1 MTFSC
6 IIVDDEPLA
15 QSVIESY
22 LKNVPNL
29 ELKGKFDNAI
39 EALTFI
45 NSTDI
50 DLMFLDINMP
60 ELSGMDL
67 LKTMTKRPEVILTT
81 AYSEYAIES
90 YELGVSDYLLKPISL
105 PRFLKAVTKVSYFKG
120 KDKTRWKTD
129 IPTYRKL
136 NLGKVYKGIN
146 LYLKAYGKNVEKIF
160 VVGKNGNPQDIKLK
174 IEGAENLKVNKD
186 GELEIVTQKGTV
198 KFSIPVAYQDIKGK
212 RKFVDIS
219 YSVSGNIYS
228 FKVGKYNRNY
238 PLIIDPML
246 ASTFVGGG
254 SYDYSYSIALDSNGN
269 VFVAG
274 ETWDA
279 TDYPFTTDMKGS
291 GGSEIVVS
299 KFSSDMSSLLSSVI
313 IAFSNSGI

>member
-105 PRFLKAVTKVSYFKG
+105 PRFLKAVTKVIDSLTKERNYNEGGGEKPRFVF
-120 KDKTRWKTD
+120 
-129 IPTYRKL
+129 I
-136 NLGKVYKGIN
+136 KVDGIN
-146 LYLKAYGKNVEKIF
+146 LKLMLEDIRYIEAYGNYLKIFTDEKMYLITDTMINFMKQLDEDF
-160 VVGKNGNPQDIKLK
+160 VRVHKSYIIPLSRIEKMIGNRIH
-174 IEGAENLKVNKD
+174 I
-186 GELEIVTQKGTV
+186 GEDQ
-198 KFSIPVAYQDIKGK
+198 IPIGNTYKADLKGK
-212 RKFVDIS
+212 IS
-219 YSVSGNIYS
+219 S
-228 FKVGKYNRNY
+228 R
-238 PLIIDPML
+238 
-246 ASTFVGGG
+246 
-254 SYDYSYSIALDSNGN
+254 
-269 VFVAG
+269 
-274 ETWDA
+274 
-279 TDYPFTTDMKGS
+279 
-291 GGSEIVVS
+291 
-299 KFSSDMSSLLSSVI
+299 
-313 IAFSNSGI
+313 